1 MDCGVSSRTMY
12 FVLTVGDFVRDFAG
26 DFVGDFAGDFVGDI
40 DVYLVGDFDDV
51 VPILLLHANLTRLA
65 RLACTSLEIGCII
78 LIGYPFSS
86 RFDSGIFVIRD
97 ERLFFS
103 ELPCLVVFLP
113 SR

>member
-1 MDCGVSSRTMY
+1 MQSPMDCGVSSRTMY
-12 FVLTVGDFVRDFAG
+12 FVLTVGDFAGDFAG
-26 DFVGDFAGDFVGDI
+26 DFVGDFVGDI

-51 VPILLLHANLTRLA
+51 VPILLLHANLA
-65 RLACTSLEIGCII
+65 RLACTSLEIGSI
-78 LIGYPFSS
+78 IGYPFSS